1 MPARASYDYTVVRV
15 APRVER
21 EEFLNAGVIL
31 FSKARRFLAARV
43 GINEARLRALAPSVD
58 VDLVRRH
65 IEGIRRVCEGDA
77 EAGPI
82 ASLSLSERF
91 HWLAAPR
98 STIIQMSPVHGGTCE
113 DPAAR
118 LEELFQQLVG

>member
-1 MPARASYDYTVVRV
+1 MPARASYDYAVVRV

-43 GINEARLRALAPSVD
+43 GVDEARLRALAPSVD
-58 VDLVRRH
+58 VDLVCRH
-65 IEGIRRVCEGDA
+65 LEAIRRVCEGDA

-82 ASLSLSERF
+82 ARLSLRERF
-91 HWLAAPR
+91 QWLAAPR
-98 STIIQMSPVHGGTCE
+98 STIIQMSPVHGGICE